1 MKKLLVA
8 VFAALLMTACGGPS
22 DKDVNEAVQNVEQLG
37 AQAKS
42 AINKDANLKALMD
55 KQSKGEELTEDEK
68 LTLIQKLKKIAAE
81 VVVGDKNAEQGAK
94 DAASAVK
101 NSDELKNATKDTQK
115 KVEEAQKKVDDTKK
129 AVDDTKKA
137 VDDTKKAA
145 EGVIDALNNLK
156 K

>member
-1 MKKLLVA
+1 MKKFIIA
-8 VFAALLMTACGGPS
+8 AFAALLMASCGGPS

-37 AQAKS
+37 AEAKS
-42 AINKDANLKALMD
+42 AINKDASLKALMD
-55 KQSKGEELTEDEK
+55 KQNKGEELTEDEK
-68 LTLIQKLKKIAAE
+68 LTLVQKLKKIAAE
-81 VVVGDKNAEQGAK
+81 VALGDKSAGQGVN
-94 DAASAVK
+94 DAANAVK